1 MHDKEKEHSIRWSLY
16 NENTRKM
23 PKWGKQKNGHLQ
35 ILNAGPETSR
45 SFSPLP
51 FQRQK
56 AILSLPSPQHSLSTP
71 FPTSSCS
78 LSSPQL
84 EKRKKD
90 DILSFSHS
98 TQFFVLATSS
108 SRSDFPLQ
116 FQFLGQ
122 INRQSLEQRETTE
135 KCSKLE
141 YCPMKISRPII
152 RYQVIGIS
160 NM

>member
-1 MHDKEKEHSIRWSLY
+1 MQDKEKEHSIWWSLY
-16 NENTRKM
+16 NEKTRKM

-84 EKRKKD
+84 EKRKERR
-90 DILSFSHS
+90 HS
-98 TQFFVLATSS
+98 LLRSLDTVFGFGQTALPTSS
-108 SRSDFPLQ
+108 SRLVSPFQ
-116 FQFLGQ
+116 FKFLGQ
-122 INRQSLEQRETTE
+122 IYRQSLEQIETNE
-135 KCSKLE
+135 KQKSSGFE
-141 YCPMKISRPII
+141 S
-152 RYQVIGIS
+152 
-160 NM
+160 

>member
-1 MHDKEKEHSIRWSLY
+1 MQDKEKEHSIWWSLY
-16 NENTRKM
+16 NEKTRKM
-23 PKWGKQKNGHLQ
+23 PKWGKQKNGYLQ

-84 EKRKKD
+84 EKRKERRHSLLRSLKTV
-90 DILSFSHS
+90 LSFGHS
-98 TQFFVLATSS
+98 APVSTSS
-108 SRSDFPLQ
+108 FRPVSPLQ
-116 FQFLGQ
+116 IKFLGQ
-122 INRQSLEQRETTE
+122 IYRQNLEQRETKE
-135 KCSKLE
+135 NKKNLQGLSINL
-141 YCPMKISRPII
+141 YLL
-152 RYQVIGIS
+152 
-160 NM
+160 